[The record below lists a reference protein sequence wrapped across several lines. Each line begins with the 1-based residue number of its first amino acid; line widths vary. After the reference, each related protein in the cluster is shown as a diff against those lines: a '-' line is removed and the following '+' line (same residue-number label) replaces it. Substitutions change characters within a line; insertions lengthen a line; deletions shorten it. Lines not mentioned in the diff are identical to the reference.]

1 MIIDENRG
9 LVRLRYSMD
18 KKDLIVLSEDKV
30 FLLNRMREWFK
41 ECELENSYG
50 NPGTYLMWGTY
61 LGSSTMESTMSTT
74 TIVAY
79 IDWVIDKGWY
89 SDIESRGTLNWMRA
103 LYIVNGMGYT
113 TISPITTI

>member
-1 MIIDENRG
+1 
-9 LVRLRYSMD
+9 MD
-18 KKDLIVLSEDKV
+18 LKDLIVLNEDKV

-41 ECELENSYG
+41 ECEVENSFWS
-50 NPGTYLMWGTY
+50 PGTYLTW
-61 LGSSTMESTMSTT
+61 SSTTMEGTMSTT

-89 SDIESRGTLNWMRA
+89 SDIESRGTLNWMRE

>member
-1 MIIDENRG
+1 
-9 LVRLRYSMD
+9 MD
-18 KKDLIVLSEDKV
+18 LKDLIVLNEDKMR
-30 FLLNRMREWFK
+30 FLLTMRDWFK
-41 ECELENSYG
+41 ECEVENGYW
-50 NPGTYLMWGTY
+50 NPGTYLTWGTY

-89 SDIESRGTLNWMRA
+89 SDIESKGTLNWMRA
-103 LYIVNGMGYT
+103 LYIVNDKGYT

>member
-1 MIIDENRG
+1 
-9 LVRLRYSMD
+9 MD
-18 KKDLIVLSEDKV
+18 VKDLIVLSENKV
-30 FLLNRMREWFK
+30 KLLLTMKHWFK

-89 SDIESRGTLNWMRA
+89 SDIESKETLNWMRE